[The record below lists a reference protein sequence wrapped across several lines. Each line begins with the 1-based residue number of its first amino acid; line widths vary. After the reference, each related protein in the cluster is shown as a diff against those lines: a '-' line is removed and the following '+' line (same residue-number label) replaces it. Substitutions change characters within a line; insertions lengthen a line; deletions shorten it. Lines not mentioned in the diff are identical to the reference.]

1 VANGQLTEEECKA
14 QMRDL
19 MIEDADG
26 NWWMMG
32 YEIGE
37 WYYHDGRAGCKP
49 IRSFDGRQ
57 DGKLARARNGRKR

>member
-1 VANGQLTEEECKA
+1 MVFFSLACYGSPVTEVECKA

-37 WYYHDGRAGCKP
+37 WYYHDGSGWMQADP
-49 IRSFDGRQ
+49 QF
-57 DGKLARARNGRKR
+57 